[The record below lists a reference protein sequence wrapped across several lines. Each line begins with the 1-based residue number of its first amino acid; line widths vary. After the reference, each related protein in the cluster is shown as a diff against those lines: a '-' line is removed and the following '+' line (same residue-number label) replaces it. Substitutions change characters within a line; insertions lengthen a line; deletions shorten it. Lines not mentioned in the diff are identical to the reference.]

1 LSAFSGWAVL
11 GYLALGGRGLLRF
24 LGGAGGGHSR
34 RFRRLLVE
42 RQPGASLL
50 QLHAVSGVTDGIDE
64 WVYARHQ
71 LAGAGRDHRGS
82 WREQALIPERSDQ
95 RHYAVWR
102 PGHEEQEAD
111 GDGRLGY
118 PDFSRLLAF
127 IHIRAQ

>member
-1 LSAFSGWAVL
+1 VRVELSLVL
-11 GYLALGGRGLLRF
+11 CRRGLL
-24 LGGAGGGHSR
+24 LLLSGGGLSR
-34 RFRRLLVE
+34 RDLPGLLVDA
-42 RQPGASLL
+42 QPGAALL

-71 LAGAGRDHRGS
+71 LAGAGRYHRGS

-118 PDFSRLLAF
+118 PDLRRLLALV
-127 IHIRAQ
+127 HIGTQ